1 MAGRGTGR
9 GRLLDGFVL
18 YEFMRCYMLGFLVI
32 YHAFLLYIGHFCYIS
47 RIPVIY
53 LAFLLY
59 VSCSCYISSFHVI
72 LFCMSNAIMG
82 GCV

>member
-1 MAGRGTGR
+1 MGS
-9 GRLLDGFVL
+9 
-18 YEFMRCYMLGFLVI
+18 CYMSSCVVI
-32 YHAFLLYIGHFCYIS
+32 YLAFLLYIWHFCYIS

-53 LAFLLY
+53 RAFLLY

>member
-1 MAGRGTGR
+1 MIGRFG
-9 GRLLDGFVL
+9 L
-18 YEFMRCYMLGFLVI
+18 YEFMRSYMPSVLVI
-32 YHAFLLYIGHFCYIS
+32 YLAFLLYIGHFCYIS